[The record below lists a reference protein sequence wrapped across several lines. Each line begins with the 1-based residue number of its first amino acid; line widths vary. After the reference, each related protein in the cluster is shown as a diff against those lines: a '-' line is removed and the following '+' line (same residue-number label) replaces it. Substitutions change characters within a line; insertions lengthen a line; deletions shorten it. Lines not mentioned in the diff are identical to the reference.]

1 MSLLTSSLTAGLR
14 VAFYWQGHLLQLR
27 SNFGRSPNGL
37 GRKKE
42 IPGQLAKPAKA
53 EGTLALTTGQAPRIQ
68 RPGVGGLGIWEKR
81 RL

>member
-1 MSLLTSSLTAGLR
+1 MARPPSPAEKQLWEVPKWLR
-14 VAFYWQGHLLQLR
+14 E
-27 SNFGRSPNGL
+27 
-37 GRKKE
+37 KE